1 MSGKDGLVEVCVYLD
16 KEWLETIDI
25 GSLDK
30 NDTFEESASWLP
42 IHRIYSK
49 QKFEEMQ
56 KRGYDSSIPDATVV
70 LAKIELDDLIG
81 CASNY
86 SSGKLM
92 LRKDFG
98 SDFNIHFELEDG
110 KFKIPDQAQQSSS
123 KPKMR

>member
-16 KEWLETIDI
+16 KAWLETIDI

-92 LRKDFG
+92 LRKISAVISTFTL
-98 SDFNIHFELEDG
+98 NL
-110 KFKIPDQAQQSSS
+110 
-123 KPKMR
+123 KMGNSRFLIRHNSLPQNQR